1 MKLNNTL
8 LSFFHI
14 IASKMLHHIASRRD
28 IYYFRGDRGGEE
40 MRIFLHEHQ
49 LLIFDS
55 IVFKALFVKASISS
69 HSDRLDENFDI
80 F

>member
-8 LSFFHI
+8 LLVFFFI
-14 IASKMLHHIASRRD
+14 SLLGKCCNNIASRRD

-40 MRIFLHEHQ
+40 MRNFLHEHQ
-49 LLIFDS
+49 LLIFDGIVCESS
-55 IVFKALFVKASISS
+55 ILSRC
-69 HSDRLDENFDI
+69 DGLDGNFDI